1 MMLRN
6 SARLKQTLLQRTSL
20 RYITSKPPSKF
31 SELLSLGEEIS
42 ENKYEIMDVK
52 QAPKPVPFENPY
64 KL

>member
-1 MMLRN
+1 M
-6 SARLKQTLLQRTSL
+6 